1 MELNIILLAAG
12 FVDTFEPYIIMA
24 AVIAGTLM
32 LLVCFM
38 GSPEAESEVIN
49 EEKIILESNDL
60 KISNI
65 NLDVDSNIES
75 EIESD
80 AA

>member
-1 MELNIILLAAG
+1 MNRE
-12 FVDTFEPYIIMA
+12 F
-24 AVIAGTLM
+24 
-32 LLVCFM
+32 
-38 GSPEAESEVIN
+38 SPEAESEVIN